1 MRSPAPAFADAPRT
15 ITVMQRR
22 TLLKALAA
30 GAALPIVAGAV
41 APAGPA
47 TSRDVLD
54 TPAQRSALAP
64 NAILTGL
71 ARAGK
76 RIVAVGQR
84 GHVLVS
90 DDAGKSWQH
99 ADVPVSADLVAVSF
113 ASAESGWAV
122 GHDGVILHSADAGH
136 SWTRQLDGRT
146 LGDVLVAHYTK
157 TGDAKWL
164 AEARRFAAQGAEN
177 PFLDVWFDDASNG
190 IVVGAF
196 GLALRTADGGATWLP
211 LMHATDNPKSLH
223 LYAVRRIGGELFIAG
238 EQGLLLKLD
247 RDGARFSALT
257 LPYAGTLFG
266 LVGKDRFVVAHGL
279 RGNVVRSAD
288 GGQSWQ
294 SVQTGVGVGL
304 TASALDE
311 RGRMVIVS
319 QAGHVLVSRDDGA
332 SFVPMKLDRPVPAAA
347 VVSAGADAL
356 VIAGPRG
363 VQTLPLA

>member
-1 MRSPAPAFADAPRT
+1 
-15 ITVMQRR
+15 MQRR

-30 GAALPIVAGAV
+30 AGALPLAAAA
-41 APAGPA
+41 APTASGVW
-47 TSRDVLD
+47 RDVLD
-54 TPAQRSALAP
+54 TSAQRSALAV

-76 RIVAVGQR
+76 RVVAVGQR
-84 GHVLVS
+84 GHVLLS
-90 DDAGKSWQH
+90 DDAGKSWQQ
-99 ADVPVSADLVAVSF
+99 ADVPVSADLVAVCF
-113 ASAESGWAV
+113 ATAESGWAV

-136 SWTRQLDGRT
+136 SWTRQLDGRL
-146 LGDVLVAHYTK
+146 LGDVLVAYYTK
-157 TGDAKWL
+157 SGDAKWL

-177 PFLDVWFDDASNG
+177 PFLDVWFDDARNG

-196 GLALRTADGGATWLP
+196 GLVLRTSDGGQTWEP
-211 LMHATDNPKSLH
+211 LLHATDNPKSLH

-247 RDGARFSALT
+247 RDGVRFSALT

-294 SVQTGVGVGL
+294 SIPTGIGVGL

-319 QAGHVLVSRDDGA
+319 QAGHVLVSADNGA
-332 SFVPMKLDRPVPAAA
+332 SFAPLKLERPVPAAA
-347 VVSAGADAL
+347 VVSAGAGAL

-363 VQTLPLA
+363 VQTLSLA